1 MKDDDARD
9 ALSLVRD
16 HVRAERADDAALE
29 ALAGGDESSP
39 LAVKLVERAAN
50 DREAAALVDAS
61 RPLGADAEERI
72 AARLSPKPSVTAS
85 APADPARAAAP
96 KPGRVLAFVR
106 RNAVYA
112 APLAVAAAV
121 LVYVG
126 RGDPTHA
133 SLPDYSVAATSEK
146 EMRGADVA
154 AAPHTQLELRGG
166 TDAVFELVVRPATT
180 VPIKVVAYV
189 FAIGEGE
196 PSAVDAK
203 IEIAPEGAVRINGRA
218 RALAG
223 AREVRVVVGPA
234 SDFKRYEDALARA
247 RDGKSDGQVRVL
259 VVPIVRA
266 RRGGP

>member
-1 MKDDDARD
+1 MSDDDVRE

-29 ALAGGDESSP
+29 ALARGDESSP
-39 LAVKLVERAAN
+39 QVVKLVERAAN

-72 AARLSPKPSVTAS
+72 AARLSPKPMVSTS
-85 APADPARAAAP
+85 AAAAP

-106 RNAVYA
+106 RSAVYV

-126 RGDPTHA
+126 RGDTTHA
-133 SLPDYSVAATSEK
+133 SLPDYSVVATSEK
-146 EMRGADVA
+146 EMRGADPA

-166 TDAVFELVVRPATT
+166 TDAVFELVVRPATS
-180 VPIKVVAYV
+180 VPVKVVAYV

-196 PSAVDAK
+196 PNAVDAK
-203 IEIAPEGAVRINGRA
+203 VEVAPEGAVRISGRA

-223 AREVRVVVGPA
+223 AREVRVVLGPA
-234 SDFKRYEDALARA
+234 SDFKRYEDALSRA
-247 RDGKSDGQVRVL
+247 REGKSDAQVRVL
-259 VVPIVRA
+259 VVPIIRT
-266 RRGGP
+266 RP

>member
-1 MKDDDARD
+1 MKDDDAQA

-85 APADPARAAAP
+85 APAAAPAP

-106 RNAVYA
+106 RNAVYV

-146 EMRGADVA
+146 EMRGTDVA
-154 AAPHTQLELRGG
+154 AAPPTQLELRGG
-166 TDAVFELVVRPATT
+166 TDAVFELVVRPATA
-180 VPIKVVAYV
+180 VPIKIVAYV

>member
-29 ALAGGDESSP
+29 ALASGDESSP
-39 LAVKLVERAAN
+39 LVAKLVERAAN

-72 AARLSPKPSVTAS
+72 AARLSVKPSVTAPT
-85 APADPARAAAP
+85 APAAPTAP

-106 RNAVYA
+106 RNAVYV

-133 SLPDYSVAATSEK
+133 SLPDYSVAAKSEK

-154 AAPHTQLELRGG
+154 AAPPAQLELRGG